1 MAEENDGQERSEDA
15 SSRKKDKAREEGQ
28 AVRSR
33 ELNTMSL
40 VIAGAAA
47 IWFLAPASA
56 RQLAEATR
64 QIFERIATPET
75 GMFEALQL
83 GMSALIWSV
92 LPLLIL
98 MMFAGLVSSLA
109 IGGLVLS
116 SKAIGFKASRMN
128 PLSGLKRMFSVQSL
142 IELVKSIAKFL
153 LVTGVSIGVMW
164 TVLGE
169 TMALS
174 QLPME
179 AALSSGSRI
188 VGLSLLLIG
197 CSLAVVAAIDVPYQ
211 IAAFNKKLRMTKQ
224 EVRDEMKDSEGKP
237 EVKSRVRQL
246 QQEISR
252 RRMLADV
259 PLADVIITNPEHFA
273 VAVKYDSAQ
282 NGAPMVLAKGVDEM
296 AMRIREIGRAN
307 RVVQVQS
314 PPLARALFYTVQV
327 GGEVPQALYVA
338 VAQVLAY
345 VYQLKSYRAGAVPE
359 VPVYRAA
366 QIPQEFRK
374 DATGASPANEVLGE
388 PR

>member
-1 MAEENDGQERSEDA
+1 MAEENDGQERSEEA

-40 VIAGAAA
+40 VIAGAVAV
-47 IWFLAPASA
+47 WFLAPASA
-56 RQLAEATR
+56 RLLADATR
-64 QIFERIATPET
+64 QIFELVSSPET
-75 GMFEALQL
+75 GMFEALEL
-83 GMSALIWSV
+83 GLSAMIWSI

-98 MMFAGLVSSLA
+98 MMFAGLVSSMA
-109 IGGLVLS
+109 IGGLVFS
-116 SKAIGFKASRMN
+116 SKAIAFKASRMS
-128 PLSGLKRMFSVQSL
+128 PLSGLKRMFSAKSL
-142 IELVKSIAKFL
+142 IELVKSIAKFV

-164 TVLGE
+164 AVLAE
-169 TMALS
+169 IMALS

-197 CSLAVVAAIDVPYQ
+197 CSLAVVAAIDVPYE
-211 IAAFNKKLRMTKQ
+211 IWSFNKQQRMTKQ

-237 EVKSRVRQL
+237 EVKSRIRQL

-259 PLADVIITNPEHFA
+259 PEADVIITNPEHFA
-273 VAVKYDSAQ
+273 VAVKYDSAR
-282 NGAPMVLAKGVDEM
+282 NGAPKVLAKGVDEL
-296 AMRIREIGRAN
+296 AMRIREVGRAHK
-307 RVVQVQS
+307 VVQVQS

-359 VPVYRAA
+359 VPVYREAN
-366 QIPQEFRK
+366 IPEEFRK
-374 DATGASPANEVLGE
+374 DATGASLTNEVQGE
-388 PR
+388 SR

>member
-1 MAEENDGQERSEDA
+1 MPGVPP
-15 SSRKKDKAREEGQ
+15 KG
-28 AVRSR
+28 
-33 ELNTMSL
+33 L
-40 VIAGAAA
+40 
-47 IWFLAPASA
+47 
-56 RQLAEATR
+56 
-64 QIFERIATPET
+64 
-75 GMFEALQL
+75 FEALQL

-237 EVKSRVRQL
+237 EVKSRVCIPTRL
-246 QQEISR
+246 
-252 RRMLADV
+252 LA
-259 PLADVIITNPEHFA
+259 PPTRGFVIPPCH
-273 VAVKYDSAQ
+273 SAPSCSTSKARNCQ
-282 NGAPMVLAKGVDEM
+282 PTIKQDCS
-296 AMRIREIGRAN
+296 IR
-307 RVVQVQS
+307 
-314 PPLARALFYTVQV
+314 
-327 GGEVPQALYVA
+327 
-338 VAQVLAY
+338 
-345 VYQLKSYRAGAVPE
+345 
-359 VPVYRAA
+359 
-366 QIPQEFRK
+366 
-374 DATGASPANEVLGE
+374 
-388 PR
+388 

>member
-1 MAEENDGQERSEDA
+1 M
-15 SSRKKDKAREEGQ
+15 
-28 AVRSR
+28 
-33 ELNTMSL
+33 
-40 VIAGAAA
+40 
-47 IWFLAPASA
+47 
-56 RQLAEATR
+56 
-64 QIFERIATPET
+64 
-75 GMFEALQL
+75 
-83 GMSALIWSV
+83 

-98 MMFAGLVSSLA
+98 MMVAGLASSLA

-116 SKAIGFKASRMN
+116 SKAIGLKANRMN
-128 PLSGLKRMFSVQSL
+128 PLSGLKRMFSAQSL

-153 LVTGVSIGVMW
+153 LVTGVSVGVMW
-164 TVLGE
+164 SVLSE

-259 PLADVIITNPEHFA
+259 PEADVIITNPEHFA
-273 VAVKYDSAQ
+273 VAVKYDSAR

-296 AMRIREIGRAN
+296 AMRIREVARAN
-307 RVVQVQS
+307 KVVQVQS

-345 VYQLKSYRAGAVPE
+345 VYQLKSYRAGAAPE
-359 VPVYRAA
+359 VPVYREA
-366 QIPQEFRK
+366 QIPPEFRK
-374 DATGASPANEVLGE
+374 DATGANPLNEVPGE

>member
-1 MAEENDGQERSEDA
+1 MAEENDGQERSEEA
-15 SSRKKDKAREEGQ
+15 SVRKKDKAREEGQ

-47 IWFLAPASA
+47 VWFLAPASA

-64 QIFERIATPET
+64 QILERIATPET

-83 GMSALIWSV
+83 GLDALIWSV

-98 MMFAGLVSSLA
+98 MMVAGLASSLA

-116 SKAIGFKASRMN
+116 SKAISFKASRMN
-128 PLSGLKRMFSVQSL
+128 PLSGLKRMFSAQSL
-142 IELVKSIAKFL
+142 IELVKSVAKFL

-164 TVLGE
+164 SLLSE

-211 IAAFNKKLRMTKQ
+211 IAAFNKKLRMTIQ

-237 EVKSRVRQL
+237 EVKSRIRQM

-259 PLADVIITNPEHFA
+259 PEADVIITNPEHFA
-273 VAVKYDSAQ
+273 VAVKYDSAR
-282 NGAPMVLAKGVDEM
+282 NGAPMVLAKGVDEL
-296 AMRIREIGRAN
+296 AMRIREVGRAH
-307 RVVQVQS
+307 RIVQVQS
-314 PPLARALFYTVQV
+314 PPLARALFYTVQI

-345 VYQLKSYRAGAVPE
+345 VYQLKSYRSGVVPE
-359 VPVYRAA
+359 VPVYREAR
-366 QIPQEFRK
+366 IPQEFRK
-374 DATGASPANEVLGE
+374 DAAGAGPTDEVQGE
-388 PR
+388 SR